1 MELSETLKELLVMH
15 FYWIKVF
22 TPDSLFINIW
32 KVLILFTNIIWIILT
47 PLKFCFDLD
56 LNGNDSESAHI
67 FLFELPVVLYFL
79 DILIN
84 FNTGYYEEGVIMLER
99 NKIFQEYIRKNFWL
113 DLLTAMIIPFQAQ
126 MEYKLFMF
134 IFLFRIFQVVEIIDD
149 IEENWQI
156 QLRFPAGWV
165 LLKLFIS
172 ILIVAHYCGCFFY
185 FIGTLS

>member
-99 NKIFQEYIRKNFWL
+99 NKIF
-113 DLLTAMIIPFQAQ
+113 
-126 MEYKLFMF
+126 
-134 IFLFRIFQVVEIIDD
+134 
-149 IEENWQI
+149 
-156 QLRFPAGWV
+156 
-165 LLKLFIS
+165 
-172 ILIVAHYCGCFFY
+172 
-185 FIGTLS
+185 